1 MTYSPDGKTLI
12 LANRSDFVTIID
24 VVTRKVV
31 SETRQARETNKHA
44 FSHDGKLLFR
54 TLGGSLRIESCPE
67 EKELYNIQASSVSI
81 VDVDLDPRGRYVALG
96 GNDTNLSLWE
106 TEYWTCE
113 KAFSGEGAVR
123 GIGFSPDG
131 SMIASRSEDSSVILR
146 SVPSGSN
153 VVTLNTGSACADF
166 AWHPFKNLL
175 AYATEDEG
183 RAVAGSGA
191 FRVWGL

>member
-81 VDVDLDPRGRYVALG
+81 VDVDLDPRGRCV
-96 GNDTNLSLWE
+96 S
-106 TEYWTCE
+106 
-113 KAFSGEGAVR
+113 F
-123 GIGFSPDG
+123 PDR
-131 SMIASRSEDSSVILR
+131 IQQ
-146 SVPSGSN
+146 
-153 VVTLNTGSACADF
+153 
-166 AWHPFKNLL
+166 H
-175 AYATEDEG
+175 
-183 RAVAGSGA
+183 
-191 FRVWGL
+191 